1 MDTAVVILNWNGL
14 KMLRQYLPTLVER
27 TRDEGAFIVIA
38 DNGSTD
44 GSLEWLEE
52 NYPGIRRVEFDKNY
66 GFTGGY
72 NRALK
77 EIDADYYVLLN
88 SDIEVSE
95 GWLEPLISFMEEH
108 PDAGICQPK
117 ILSIAEPDKFE
128 YAGAAGGFI
137 DRYGYPFCRGRILS
151 NLETDHGQYDTPKE
165 CFWAT
170 GACLV
175 IRSALYHHLGGLD
188 DSFFAHM
195 EEIDLCWRA
204 KNLGYQVWCIPSSTV
219 HHLGG
224 GTLPNNSP
232 KKLYFNYRNNLLM
245 LHKNL
250 PDSIRKSRIFF
261 RQILDGASAAIYLLT
276 FRWSYFKAVFLAH
289 RDFRRMRRE
298 IDPSPF
304 DEERNNIGYL
314 NDSIVLK
321 FFLSGKKLKFSD
333 LPHSDF

>member
-1 MDTAVVILNWNGL
+1 MIAVVILNWNGL

-128 YAGAAGGFI
+128 YAGAAGGVI

>member
-1 MDTAVVILNWNGL
+1 
-14 KMLRQYLPTLVER
+14 
-27 TRDEGAFIVIA
+27 
-38 DNGSTD
+38 
-44 GSLEWLEE
+44 
-52 NYPGIRRVEFDKNY
+52 
-66 GFTGGY
+66 
-72 NRALK
+72 
-77 EIDADYYVLLN
+77 
-88 SDIEVSE
+88 
-95 GWLEPLISFMEEH
+95 
-108 PDAGICQPK
+108 
-117 ILSIAEPDKFE
+117 
-128 YAGAAGGFI
+128 
-137 DRYGYPFCRGRILS
+137 
-151 NLETDHGQYDTPKE
+151 
-165 CFWAT
+165 
-170 GACLV
+170 
-175 IRSALYHHLGGLD
+175 
-188 DSFFAHM
+188 M

-204 KNLGYQVWCIPSSTV
+204 KNLGYQVWCIPSSVV

-276 FRWSYFKAVFLAH
+276 FRWSYFRAVFLAH